1 MHHQLTNSA
10 KKLVLVAR
18 GEASSFPHWDMPED
32 GGWICTGRPRA
43 TFHNCL
49 DASNLFSAG
58 EHVFNSIVAVLC
70 VQGSILNT
78 RDLGEPTVPH
88 RPHARCF
95 TFKCGW
101 PVKNTALLA
110 LLRLHRSRYSK
121 RNDVFS
127 ANNAK
132 SQKCLLWRRD
142 RSKEEEKKKPSL
154 TPLGVL
160 LCVVIWRLISGPK
173 RASSHTTLCLE
184 SISSMGIPSS
194 PPTGTILFVSRISL
208 LLDLHKA
215 STWFNQSIHESCHPA
230 ALQTRKRPAL

>member
-1 MHHQLTNSA
+1 
-10 KKLVLVAR
+10 
-18 GEASSFPHWDMPED
+18 MPED

-49 DASNLFSAG
+49 DASNLFPAG
-58 EHVFNSIVAVLC
+58 EHVFNPIAAILGVH
-70 VQGSILNT
+70 GSILNT

-88 RPHARCF
+88 RRHARCF

-101 PVKNTALLA
+101 PVKNTA

-142 RSKEEEKKKPSL
+142 RSKKQPSL

-160 LCVVIWRLISGPK
+160 LCVVIWRLIPGPK

-184 SISSMGIPSS
+184 SINPMGIPSS

-208 LLDLHKA
+208 VLLDLHKA
-215 STWFNQSIHESCHPA
+215 SRGSINQYTNHVFQRRYERERDQLFESPTH
-230 ALQTRKRPAL
+230 TRRPC

>member
-49 DASNLFSAG
+49 DASNLFPAG

-142 RSKEEEKKKPSL
+142 RSKKKKKKTAFINPPGGVAMRGNLEVDLRAQESFL
-154 TPLGVL
+154 THYPVLGEYKFN
-160 LCVVIWRLISGPK
+160 GN
-173 RASSHTTLCLE
+173 
-184 SISSMGIPSS
+184 
-194 PPTGTILFVSRISL
+194 SL
-208 LLDLHKA
+208 LPSDRNHSLRF
-215 STWFNQSIHESCHPA
+215 TNFTTP
-230 ALQTRKRPAL
+230 

>member
-1 MHHQLTNSA
+1 
-10 KKLVLVAR
+10 
-18 GEASSFPHWDMPED
+18 MPEN

-49 DASNLFSAG
+49 DASNLFPAG

-142 RSKEEEKKKPSL
+142 RSKKTAFI
-154 TPLGVL
+154 TPLGVF
-160 LCVVIWRLISGPK
+160 LCVVIWRLIPGHK

-184 SISSMGIPSS
+184 SINPMGIPSS
-194 PPTGTILFVSRISL
+194 SPPGTILFVSRISQ
-208 LLDLHKA
+208 LLDLRKA
-215 STWFNQSIHESCHPA
+215 SRGSINQYANHVFQRRYERERDQLFESPTHP
-230 ALQTRKRPAL
+230 RRPC